1 MPATSIVLLAL
12 AAAVASALLTRLAI
26 AWAEAAGMGDDPGA
40 RRMHQR
46 RTVRGAGIGFVAT
59 ILAAWGGLA
68 FAIGRGEA
76 LGVWAAGAVLALLA
90 VAVVS
95 WIDDR
100 RGLGVAPRLA
110 AHIGAAVLLVTV
122 LAHGAPDAAE
132 AVLWA
137 TVAVL
142 LIVPSINF
150 WNFIDGI
157 DGMAASQAVLAAT
170 AMALA
175 LGGLGEVPTAWFGAV
190 LAGAVAGFLP
200 YNAPRARAFMGDVGS
215 ASLGLALP
223 ALALAPGV
231 PEASLLVLLA
241 VASPVYLDTGL
252 TLAWRMLRRPRRQW
266 YTAHREH
273 LYQWLARSGLGHP
286 RTTLLYAGW
295 SLGPGALVAW
305 IGRDGSEAGWMALGA
320 LYMTGAWCWRSARDR
335 VLANARG
342 RA

>member
-1 MPATSIVLLAL
+1 MPSVSIVLLGL
-12 AAAVASALLTRLAI
+12 AAAGASALLTRLAI

-40 RRMHQR
+40 RRMHLT

-59 ILAAWGGLA
+59 LVGAWGGLA
-68 FAIGRGEA
+68 LAIGPREP
-76 LGVWAAGAVLALLA
+76 LGFWAAGAVIALLP
-90 VAVVS
+90 VAIVS

-110 AHIGAAVLLVTV
+110 AHIGAAFVLLAALVQAAPTPATAAG
-122 LAHGAPDAAE
+122 LA
-132 AVLWA
+132 AVA
-137 TVAVL
+137 L
-142 LIVPSINF
+142 LLTVPSINF

-157 DGMAASQAVLAAT
+157 DGLAASQAALAAA
-170 AMALA
+170 AMAWTLA
-175 LGGLGEVPTAWFGAV
+175 AIGQVPTAWFAAV

-200 YNAPRARAFMGDVGS
+200 YNAPRAQAFMGDVGS
-215 ASLGLALP
+215 ASLGFALP
-223 ALALAPGV
+223 AIALAPGA
-231 PEASLLVLLA
+231 PQASLLVLLA

-305 IGRDGSEAGWMALGA
+305 IGRDGSETGWMALLTLYVSGA
-320 LYMTGAWCWRSARDR
+320 VCWRMARGR
-335 VLANARG
+335 VLARARR

>member
-1 MPATSIVLLAL
+1 VLGTSIVLLGL
-12 AAAVASALLTRLAI
+12 AAALASALLTRLAI

-40 RRMHQR
+40 RRMHLT

-68 FAIGRGEA
+68 FAMGRGEA
-76 LGVWAAGAVLALLA
+76 LGLWATGAVLALLP

-110 AHIGAAVLLVTV
+110 AHVGAALLLVV
-122 LAHGAPDAAE
+122 ALAQGAPDA
-132 AVLWA
+132 VS
-137 TVAVL
+137 VAVWSMVAML

-157 DGMAASQAVLAAT
+157 DGMAASQAVLATA

-175 LGGLGEVPTAWFGAV
+175 LMALGEVPTAWFGAV

-215 ASLGLALP
+215 ASLGFALP
-223 ALALAPGV
+223 ALALAPSA

-252 TLAWRMLRRPRRQW
+252 TLAWRMLRRPQRQW

-320 LYMTGAWCWRSARDR
+320 LYVSGALCWRIARDR
-335 VLANARG
+335 VLASARG

>member
-1 MPATSIVLLAL
+1 MPATSVVLLGL

-68 FAIGRGEA
+68 LAMGRGEV
-76 LGVWAAGAVLALLA
+76 LGVWATVAVLALLP

-100 RGLGVAPRLA
+100 RGLGVVPRLA
-110 AHIGAAVLLVTV
+110 VHIGAALLLVAV
-122 LAHGAPDAAE
+122 LVRAAPDTAAVIPI
-132 AVLWA
+132 AL
-137 TVAVL
+137 VAAL

-157 DGMAASQAVLAAT
+157 DGMAASQAFLAAA

-175 LGGLGEVPTAWFGAV
+175 LGWLGEVPTAWFGAV

-200 YNAPRARAFMGDVGS
+200 YNAPSARAFMGDVGS

-223 ALALAPGV
+223 ALALAPGA
-231 PEASLLVLLA
+231 PEVTLLVLLA

-320 LYMTGAWCWRSARDR
+320 LYVTGAWCWRSARDR